1 MSSATIPT
9 SSYIFSVYYAYASAT
24 GVDIITLS
32 KAAQHADM
40 IVAVV
45 SGAASIDQHFLATGA
60 SSTSASVPS
69 FTPPVGSLVIAAIGS
84 SSNQETFTSGS
95 GYALDASEE
104 SIAVE
109 SLSPAITNTTSSF
122 TLSGAAG
129 WVEVSFSIS
138 GLSPPLLTP
147 DMVPSAVSQ
156 TAVSGV
162 QGVTIT
168 YTSETAGSLSISV
181 YLSLTNPAGQ
191 MISVVKVASGAPIS
205 QGDSATFFFGLT
217 GVAPGTYT
225 GSLFASSLQ
234 GVAVSTVSTL
244 QVTV

>member
-1 MSSATIPT
+1 
-9 SSYIFSVYYAYASAT
+9 
-24 GVDIITLS
+24 
-32 KAAQHADM
+32 M
-40 IVAVV
+40 IVADV

-84 SSNQETFTSGS
+84 SSSNPETFTAGS
-95 GYALDASEE
+95 GYALIPPEE
-104 SIAVE
+104 SVAVE
-109 SLSPAITNTTSSF
+109 SLSPAITNTTSPF

-129 WVEVSFSIS
+129 WVEVSLSIS
-138 GLSPPLLTP
+138 GSSPPLLTP

-156 TAVSGV
+156 KVVGGY

-181 YLSLTNPAGQ
+181 YLSLSNPSGQ
-191 MISVVKVASGAPIS
+191 IISVGVTNGALIS
-205 QGDSATFFFGLT
+205 PGNSATFFFGLN
-217 GVAPGTYT
+217 GVPSGTYT

-234 GVAVSTVSTL
+234 GIVVSTVSTL